1 MKPTI
6 KTMQQQ
12 VNNLG
17 SQKVAMNETIE
28 RLKRH
33 IESQPKVINELLAQ
47 KIVDVRDDVEY
58 FKRRLE
64 EAQILLNKLLN
75 ENKLQNLTL
84 QVVVPPEKKQ

>member
-1 MKPTI
+1 
-6 KTMQQQ
+6 MQQQ

>member
-1 MKPTI
+1 MKPTK

-12 VNNLG
+12 INNLT

-33 IESQPKVINELLAQ
+33 IESQPKVINDVLAQ
-47 KIVDVRDDVEY
+47 KIVDVRDDVEF

-64 EAQILLNKLLN
+64 EAQIVLNKLLD
-75 ENKLQNLTL
+75 ENKLQNLNL
-84 QVVVPPEKKQ
+84 QVVIPPENKQ

>member
-1 MKPTI
+1 MKQT
-6 KTMQQQ
+6 KRTLQQQ
-12 VNNLG
+12 NNSLT
-17 SQKVAMNETIE
+17 SQKVALNETIE

-33 IESQPKVINELLAQ
+33 IESQPKVINEVLAQ

-84 QVVVPPEKKQ
+84 QVVVPPENKQ